1 MTIRFRVI
9 GSGSNGNAA
18 YISSSDETL
27 IIDAGLSR
35 KRIVN
40 ALLEDHISLDS
51 VIGVL
56 ISHSHTDHCRGLPV
70 LCDTI
75 RDIPIFGS
83 EGTKEGLYSYKR
95 YDPRWRDIGRS
106 CQTFSFGNQFS
117 VRSFDI
123 LPLRTI
129 HDTKDPSA
137 FQISINDIKISI
149 ITDTGKITKEHLRS
163 MNESSLILIEMNHDI
178 EALKSSKRPIWLK
191 KRIQASHLA
200 NSESS
205 DVFKTLIDGSTK
217 AVFLG
222 HLSGECNSPNLVG
235 SEVRRWHSENQSSWD
250 WYICKRDISGTVVR
264 FDGQKVKTEMNPI
277 DLTKK
282 SSSNVSSDKKIKLDE
297 FFK

>member
-40 ALLEDHISLDS
+40 ALLEDQISLDS

-106 CQTFSFGNQFS
+106 CEY
-117 VRSFDI
+117 
-123 LPLRTI
+123 L
-129 HDTKDPSA
+129 
-137 FQISINDIKISI
+137 
-149 ITDTGKITKEHLRS
+149 
-163 MNESSLILIEMNHDI
+163 
-178 EALKSSKRPIWLK
+178 
-191 KRIQASHLA
+191 
-200 NSESS
+200 
-205 DVFKTLIDGSTK
+205 
-217 AVFLG
+217 
-222 HLSGECNSPNLVG
+222 
-235 SEVRRWHSENQSSWD
+235 
-250 WYICKRDISGTVVR
+250 
-264 FDGQKVKTEMNPI
+264 NPFY
-277 DLTKK
+277 L
-282 SSSNVSSDKKIKLDE
+282 
-297 FFK
+297 